1 MKISIMGNKAIKI
14 ELIEWLTHLEDD
26 ATLNYLKIVKESS
39 TKQDDWWNLLS
50 DQQKS
55 GIYRGLRDVD
65 ASRVVAHE
73 DVKTKYGL

>member
-1 MKISIMGNKAIKI
+1 MGNKAIKL
-14 ELIEWLTHLEDD
+14 ELIEWLTNLEDD

-39 TKQDDWWNLLS
+39 AMHDDWWNLLS
-50 DQQKS
+50 DQEKS

-65 ASRVVAHE
+65 AGRVVAHE

>member
-1 MKISIMGNKAIKI
+1 MKISIMGNKAIKL
-14 ELIEWLTHLEDD
+14 ELIEWLTNLEDD

-39 TKQDDWWNLLS
+39 TMQDDWWNLLS
-50 DQQKS
+50 DQEKS

-65 ASRVVAHE
+65 AGRVIAHE